1 MKRLLVVFA
10 SLVVLAAGL
19 ALLGILVSSGG
30 SPLGAPE
37 VVVWKV
43 DGPLVEAAPPRLL
56 PLPGYRPSLSM
67 AEVYTALREA
77 RTDGRVKGLAIY
89 LEDPDFGLAK
99 AQEVRRQFGLLRAA
113 GKFVDCYLE
122 TAGEGS
128 NGTLAYFL
136 ATACDDVRLAPAGE
150 VNLLGLFAQG
160 LFLRGALDKLRV
172 EPDFQA
178 IGAYKSAVETYT
190 RKGWSAPAEEAI
202 SDLLDHDY
210 GFLLA
215 AVAQRTGGS
224 EEAVRG
230 LFDGAPYTADEA
242 LAAGLVDALAY
253 PDEFRDHLRQRVGE
267 EPEMV
272 ALRDYAARSRGG
284 GGKEIAVVFAQ
295 GTIVRGASGVDG
307 WSDEAFLGSDAVSAL
322 LDRLAG
328 DDSVAAVVF
337 RVDSPGGSALASD
350 LILRSVERL
359 AAAKP
364 LVASLSDVAASGGYY
379 IVAAAPAIV
388 AEGATITGSIGVFGG
403 KLVTGRF
410 EEELLGVSRDSLK
423 RGANADIYSSAT
435 PFSDEQAARVQALM
449 EQVYSTFV
457 GHVAR
462 GRKLAPERVEA
473 VAQGR
478 IWSGAE
484 AVDLGLVDEVGGLD
498 RAIERAATAAGLDP
512 RTGVHL
518 AFYPRAEGLFDWL
531 LERRR
536 PQLPVEV
543 RRLAAALSG
552 HRQRLLELPPE
563 VAALAA
569 PFSPQVTDSK

>member
-1 MKRLLVVFA
+1 MKRLLVLF
-10 SLVVLAAGL
+10 SLLIVLAAGL
-19 ALLGILVSSGG
+19 ALLGILASSGG

-67 AEVYTALREA
+67 AEVYTALRQA
-77 RTDGRVKGLAIY
+77 RTDRRVKGLAAY

-99 AQEVRRQFGLLRAA
+99 AQELRRQFALLRAA

-160 LFLRGALDKLRV
+160 LFLRGALEKLHV
-172 EPDFQA
+172 EPDFHSV
-178 IGAYKSAVETYT
+178 GAYKSAVETYT

-210 GFLLA
+210 GFLVA
-215 AVAQRTGGS
+215 AVAARTGGS
-224 EEAVRG
+224 EEAARA
-230 LFDGAPYTADEA
+230 LIDGAPYTAEEA
-242 LAAGLVDALAY
+242 QTAGLVDALAY
-253 PDEFRDHLRQRVGE
+253 PDEFRDHLRERVGE
-267 EPEMV
+267 EPQLV
-272 ALRDYAARSRGG
+272 ALRDYAARSRGV
-284 GGKEIAVVFAQ
+284 GKEIAVVFAS
-295 GTIVRGASGVDG
+295 GTIVRGGSGVDP
-307 WSDEAFLGSDAVSAL
+307 WSDEVFLGSEEISAL

-328 DDSVAAVVF
+328 DDSVAAVVL

-350 LILRSVERL
+350 LILRAVERL

-435 PFSDEQAARVQALM
+435 PFSEEQAARIQALM
-449 EQVYSTFV
+449 ERVYSTFV

-462 GRKLAPERVEA
+462 GRKMDSARVAA

-498 RAIERAATAAGLDP
+498 RAIERAAGAAGLDP
-512 RTGVHL
+512 QASVHL
-518 AFYPRAEGLFDWL
+518 AFYPRAEGFFDWL
-531 LERRR
+531 LEERR
-536 PQLPVEV
+536 PRLPAEIQ
-543 RRLAAALSG
+543 RLAQGLAG
-552 HRQRLLELPPE
+552 RRQRLLELPPE
-563 VAALAA
+563 IAALAA
-569 PFSPQVTDSK
+569 PFSSQVTDSK